1 MSAVIKLKSK
11 QYNIEIGEIVKVDK
25 IKYNKSQIV
34 NITDAISYSKESGK
48 IRKVNV
54 IALIINH
61 GEENKNIVFKKK
73 RRKNYKRKMGESKK
87 ITFIKIK
94 RII

>member
-1 MSAVIKLKSK
+1 MSTLIKLKSK
-11 QYNIEIGEIVKVDK
+11 QYNIKIGEIIKVDK
-25 IKYNKSQIV
+25 IKYEKSQII
-34 NITDAISYSKESGK
+34 NITDAISYSKESSK

-54 IALIINH
+54 IALIVNH
-61 GEENKNIVFKKK
+61 SEENKNIVFKKK

-87 ITFIKIK
+87 VTFIKIK